1 MKLLPLLIFFTG
13 FFNAV
18 FGQKI
23 EVLSVND
30 GSYPE
35 IMVRV
40 KLYNATGDT
49 FSVSEQDTDTDCRVE
64 ETANPSSG
72 ERMFVFLAENSYFFY
87 QHKIFDEIKKTLS
100 ELGHILPENSNMNI
114 LYFGQ
119 KGKTVKY
126 LSAAQTTDF
135 ALLAGNTE
143 DYFTPQKDSL
153 YIENKVYEAI
163 EEAVKYTSKHSQ
175 NNAVILTVITRA
187 LNLSQVKTFSK
198 GFLENLKNSGIYLN
212 VIMYETESFN
222 AKHELE
228 NIAAATGGNCCFF
241 NDKDLEAKLA
251 QVIEKSAKVKAKFPF
266 REYSVKFT
274 AKQKGI
280 SNSFIIKYG
289 SLQALC
295 EYSNPNT
302 NVIWRRYPVTVAVVV
317 SLLLI
322 LTAAVMYYKT
332 RHKII
337 RRIDVST
344 QTHIREIQKEN
355 KALKRELEKYR
366 KQPVS
371 VLKNFEKFDI
381 EQNLV
386 GPGKII
392 PRLLVQDG
400 DKKMVF
406 ELSKMIITIGRK
418 ETNDI
423 VIENR
428 TVSSN
433 HAALSFE
440 GGLFYITDNNSTN
453 GTFIN
458 DMRITKGKI
467 CPDDIVRIGAVFAKI
482 NY

>member
-1 MKLLPLLIFFTG
+1 MKILPLLILFIG
-13 FFNAV
+13 FCNAT

-40 KLYNATGDT
+40 KLYNAAGDS
-49 FSVSEQDTDTDCRVE
+49 FSISEQNIATDCRAE
-64 ETANPSSG
+64 ETVNPLSG
-72 ERMFVFLAENSYFFY
+72 ERMFVFLVENSHFFY
-87 QHKIFDEIKKTLS
+87 QHKTFNELKKTLS
-100 ELGHILPENSNMNI
+100 ELGRILPENSNMNI

-119 KGKTVKY
+119 PGKTVKY

-135 ALLAGNTE
+135 SLLNSNIE
-143 DYFTPQKDSL
+143 DYFTPQKDSSF
-153 YIENKVYEAI
+153 IENRVYQAI
-163 EEAVKYTSKHSQ
+163 EEAVKYTAKNSQ

-187 LNLSQVKTFSK
+187 LNLSQVKSFSK
-198 GFLENLKNSGIYLN
+198 GFQETLKNSGIYLN
-212 VIMYETESFN
+212 VIMYDSESYN

-228 NIAAATGGNCCFF
+228 HLTAITGGNCCFF

-266 REYSVKFT
+266 KEYSLKFT
-274 AKQKGI
+274 AKQKGV

-302 NVIWRRYPVTVAVVV
+302 NVIWRMYPITVAVVV
-317 SLLLI
+317 SLILI
-322 LTAAVMYYKT
+322 LTASVMYYKT

-337 RRIDVST
+337 RRIDAST
-344 QTHIREIQKEN
+344 QTHIKAIQKEN

>member
-1 MKLLPLLIFFTG
+1 MIFFIG
-13 FFNAV
+13 FCNAAL
-18 FGQKI
+18 GQKI

-40 KLYNATGDT
+40 KLYNAAEDS
-49 FSVSEQDTDTDCRVE
+49 FIVSEQDVETGCHAE
-64 ETANPSSG
+64 ETVNPLSG
-72 ERMFVFLAENSYFFY
+72 ERMFVFLVENSYYFF
-87 QHKIFDEIKKTLS
+87 QHKIFNDIKKTLS
-100 ELGHILPENSNMNI
+100 ELGRILPENSNMNI
-114 LYFGQ
+114 LYFGHPS
-119 KGKTVKY
+119 KTVKY
-126 LSAAQTTDF
+126 LSAAQTSDF
-135 ALLAGNTE
+135 PLLGSNIE
-143 DYFTPQKDSL
+143 DYFVPQKDSS
-153 YIENKVYEAI
+153 YIENKVYQAI
-163 EEAVKYTSKHSQ
+163 EEAVKYTAKHSQ
-175 NNAVILTVITRA
+175 NNAVILSVITRA
-187 LNLSQVKTFSK
+187 LNLSETKSFSK
-198 GFLENLKNSGIYLN
+198 GFLEKLKNSGIYVN
-212 VIMYETESFN
+212 VIMYDSESYN

-228 NIAAATGGNCCFF
+228 NLAAATSGNCYFF
-241 NDKDLEAKLA
+241 NDKNLEAKLA
-251 QVIEKSAKVKAKFPF
+251 QVIEKTAKVKAKLPF
-266 REYSVKFT
+266 REYSVKFS
-274 AKQKGI
+274 ARQKGV
-280 SNSFIIKYG
+280 SNSFTIKYG

-322 LTAAVMYYKT
+322 LTAAVLYYKT

-337 RRIDVST
+337 RRIDAST
-344 QTHIREIQKEN
+344 QIHIKEIQKEN
-355 KALKRELEKYR
+355 KTLKRELEKYR

-418 ETNDI
+418 DSNDI

-433 HAALSFE
+433 HATLSFE
-440 GGLFYITDNNSTN
+440 GGLFYITDNHSTN
-453 GTFIN
+453 GTIIN

-467 CPDDIVRIGAVFAKI
+467 CPDDIVRLGAVFAKI

>member
-1 MKLLPLLIFFTG
+1 M
-13 FFNAV
+13 
-18 FGQKI
+18 
-23 EVLSVND
+23 
-30 GSYPE
+30 YP
-35 IMVRV
+35 I
-40 KLYNATGDT
+40 
-49 FSVSEQDTDTDCRVE
+49 
-64 ETANPSSG
+64 
-72 ERMFVFLAENSYFFY
+72 
-87 QHKIFDEIKKTLS
+87 
-100 ELGHILPENSNMNI
+100 
-114 LYFGQ
+114 
-119 KGKTVKY
+119 
-126 LSAAQTTDF
+126 
-135 ALLAGNTE
+135 
-143 DYFTPQKDSL
+143 
-153 YIENKVYEAI
+153 
-163 EEAVKYTSKHSQ
+163 
-175 NNAVILTVITRA
+175 
-187 LNLSQVKTFSK
+187 
-198 GFLENLKNSGIYLN
+198 
-212 VIMYETESFN
+212 
-222 AKHELE
+222 
-228 NIAAATGGNCCFF
+228 
-241 NDKDLEAKLA
+241 
-251 QVIEKSAKVKAKFPF
+251 
-266 REYSVKFT
+266 
-274 AKQKGI
+274 
-280 SNSFIIKYG
+280 
-289 SLQALC
+289 
-295 EYSNPNT
+295 
-302 NVIWRRYPVTVAVVV
+302 TVAVVV
-317 SLLLI
+317 SLILI
-322 LTAAVMYYKT
+322 LTASVMYYKT

-337 RRIDVST
+337 RRIDAST
-344 QTHIREIQKEN
+344 QTHIKAIQKEN